1 MLLGLAIHYLSG
13 IELDPPHAVARLQN
27 DRRGAQLGGADL
39 ERGTRAQRA
48 VQEQQC
54 EGPALQ
60 QRPHRIEPE
69 ARRLIEKRLQFPDAP
84 VLSAGEVRRV
94 GNDNTIASSVICWA
108 TVVLLHPITLLDEQN
123 KQKGPGDTPGPFL

>member
-13 IELDPPHAVARLQN
+13 IELDPPHAVARLQD

-39 ERGTRAQRA
+39 ERGARAQRA

-60 QRPHRIEPE
+60 QWPHGIEPE

-84 VLSAGEVRRV
+84 VLSAGEVSHSKLRALGSSRRCAREAR
-94 GNDNTIASSVICWA
+94 ASGHRW
-108 TVVLLHPITLLDEQN
+108 
-123 KQKGPGDTPGPFL
+123 